1 MRNEIKLKF
10 IEPEY
15 IVDETNKIVVCK
27 LTFFILTPPDVDE
40 KCYPFRRM
48 ITVKSIARTSEN
60 DTFDVNIG
68 KKVSLAKA
76 EQKAYA
82 KTREICFSKIEELS
96 NVMRKLMIFCDK
108 SFAVCTHNEDY
119 LKQF

>member
-27 LTFFILTPPDVDE
+27 LTFFVLTPPNVDE
-40 KCYPFRRM
+40 RCYPFRRM
-48 ITVKSIARTSEN
+48 ITVKSIARTCEN
-60 DTFDVNIG
+60 DTFDINIG

-82 KTREICFSKIEELS
+82 KTRKMCISKLKELS
-96 NVMRKLMIFCDK
+96 DVMAKLIMFCDK
-108 SFAVCTHNEDY
+108 SFDVCDHNENY